1 MTKKCVKV
9 PLMFESED
17 DLQSVINLLMQYG
30 CQFDTMW
37 EISPIQV
44 GGKVGF
50 VNWEL
55 GEVIVKPEYD
65 KYAGPLSCHT
75 PYNCVEKDGLWGV
88 LCYDGKLE
96 TPIAHSKF
104 VAMMIRDNLNMRVRI
119 ELAADPELHIA

>member
-1 MTKKCVKV
+1 MNTLNFETK
-9 PLMFESED
+9 FFRGF
-17 DLQSVINLLMQYG
+17 VIPGIIAEVVMILVV
-30 CQFDTMW
+30 
-37 EISPIQV
+37 PIQV

-65 KYAGPLSCHT
+65 KYAGPLSCRT

-104 VAMMIRDNLNMRVRI
+104 VTMMIRDNLNMRVRI
-119 ELAADPELHIA
+119 ELAEDPEQHVT